1 MKRIVFLYFLFAIL
15 GLSGC
20 ALSQADRDSIILE
33 SSKQAG
39 EFAAQAA
46 YKKVY
51 DSFIAQGKSADEAT
65 KAAQEAAGVAQAA
78 ASAVAAKTAEL
89 ASNKAQAAQS
99 STAGSW
105 IAALLPALLGLAGA
119 AGKKFLGGA

>member
-1 MKRIVFLYFLFAIL
+1 MKIAMLCAFSMLALI
-15 GLSGC
+15 GC

-46 YKKVY
+46 YQKVH
-51 DSFIAQGKSADEAT
+51 DALIAQGKSEEEAV
-65 KAAQEAAGVAQAA
+65 KAAREAAGVAQAA
-78 ASAVAAKTAEL
+78 ASAVAGKTAEL
-89 ASNKAQAAQS
+89 ATNKAQAAQS
-99 STAGSW
+99 SSAGGW

-119 AGKKFLGGA
+119 AGKKLLGGV